1 MSFSKKLL
9 SGVLA
14 MGIFSGISS
23 IRALDQVYFVELN
36 EFQKVIMPPGSRNI
50 ELARLPAF
58 YKYLQDIFFLTVDN
72 VKTGDDIDGLCA
84 LRSYIK
90 FTIAQMEER
99 GMGEVIRNGYYV
111 FIKLISSIGNFAN
124 VIISEN
130 CGKHEISFKYLNILL
145 DIYTKINR
153 STVLLSGLKK
163 LKLYEIYSH
172 MKMYIFARCMD
183 YDESFPATVANNYG
197 ALFLAAK
204 FYPLPENISFES
216 YRNFADR
223 IARYYASVANTKSA
237 ERMDRRNA
245 KKRKVAS
252 DPVFNFDDSALP
264 SFDQSCFSCKQ
275 AEKWSVTTLEYTL
288 PAVTVEDD
296 TDGSYSR
303 MLMGKNPDEN
313 IPLFPDLEKSESYDE
328 NFYWD
333 DFESK
338 SVSAPTE
345 PNVSELKQAP
355 MEDGK

>member
-23 IRALDQVYFVELN
+23 IRALDQVYFVELD
-36 EFQKVIMPPGSRNI
+36 EFQKIIMPPGSRNI

-72 VKTGDDIDGLCA
+72 GTTGDDIDGLCA

-99 GMGEVIRNGYYV
+99 GMREVIKNGYYV
-111 FIKLISSIGNFAN
+111 FIKLISSIDNFAN

-130 CGKHEISFKYLNILL
+130 FGDHEISFKYLNILL
-145 DIYTKINR
+145 DIYIKINR
-153 STVLLSGLKK
+153 STTLLRGLEK

-183 YDESFPATVANNYG
+183 YDKSSPATVTNNYG
-197 ALFLAAK
+197 ASFLAAK
-204 FYPLPENISFES
+204 FFPFPANVSFES
-216 YRNFADR
+216 YRNLADG
-223 IARYYASVANTKSA
+223 IARYYASIAKTKSA
-237 ERMDRRNA
+237 ERMAFRNA
-245 KKRKVAS
+245 KERKAAS
-252 DPVFNFDDSALP
+252 DPIFNFDDSALP

-296 TDGSYSR
+296 TDGSYPR
-303 MLMGKNPDEN
+303 MLMGKNPDES

-345 PNVSELKQAP
+345 PNASELKQTP